1 MGKLYIAAFWEA
13 SGYTYGCVCACIL
26 FRNSIMHVAS
36 SVVSMYFLITT
47 VHSLNF
53 QGIFFFCCFFLLFFF
68 KAASLLYKVPKFVVI
83 ALAIGVQLS

>member
-13 SGYTYGCVCACIL
+13 SGYTYGCVCACRL

-53 QGIFFFCCFFLLFFF
+53 QGVFFFVCFFCVFFLRQPVCCTKCPNLL
-68 KAASLLYKVPKFVVI
+68 
-83 ALAIGVQLS
+83 